1 VGAASPFRLA
11 ASIRTDPGL
20 LWQRLYANRDE
31 TGAYRQPLF
40 RRIRPIITSWNPAA
54 EQTYGYSS
62 KDIIGTSGRFLLPE
76 DRAGELNAVL
86 AWIKQGQVI
95 EDSLY
100 STLPRKDG
108 TQVPIS
114 ISISPIR
121 DAEGAVV
128 GVVSVHRDMTEQQQ
142 ALEAAQRMASIIN
155 YSDDAIIGSTLEG
168 IITSWDPAA
177 ERLFGY
183 SSEEIS
189 GTAVAVMSRKD
200 RLEGISGILA
210 KVRAG
215 EHIHHLET
223 NAD

>member
-1 VGAASPFRLA
+1 M
-11 ASIRTDPGL
+11 
-20 LWQRLYANRDE
+20 
-31 TGAYRQPLF
+31 
-40 RRIRPIITSWNPAA
+40 
-54 EQTYGYSS
+54 YGYSS

-121 DAEGAVV
+121 DADGAVV

-155 YSDDAIIGSTLEG
+155 YSDDAIIGGTLE
-168 IITSWDPAA
+168 A
-177 ERLFGY
+177 
-183 SSEEIS
+183 SS
-189 GTAVAVMSRKD
+189 
-200 RLEGISGILA
+200 
-210 KVRAG
+210 RAG
-215 EHIHHLET
+215 T
-223 NAD
+223 RPPRGCSATPARRSSARPWRS